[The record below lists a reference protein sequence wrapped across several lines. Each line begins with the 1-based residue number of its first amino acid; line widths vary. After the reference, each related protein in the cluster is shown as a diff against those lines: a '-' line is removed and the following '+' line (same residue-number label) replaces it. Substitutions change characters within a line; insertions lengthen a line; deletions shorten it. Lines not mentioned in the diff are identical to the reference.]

1 MVLRWMAGKRR
12 AVRRDKTTGELEQPW
27 AGYRANQEWVRRTM
41 TPEER
46 HEAMFLAE
54 LLTTTGLPAGYLDGP
69 LKSDLGPL
77 FDGQ

>member
-41 TPEER
+41 TPED
-46 HEAMFLAE
+46 AMRRCFWL
-54 LLTTTGLPAGYLDGP
+54 
-69 LKSDLGPL
+69 SC
-77 FDGQ
+77 

>member
-1 MVLRWMAGKRR
+1 M
-12 AVRRDKTTGELEQPW
+12 RRDKTTGELEQPW